1 MKMRKL
7 FAGVAAAATLLGGLA
22 VGATSASAA
31 EAIVEDE
38 ATFTFTA
45 DSKAQLTNAKLV
57 AYKIGDYVQYG
68 EGDTAAYG
76 VATNEANK
84 TAVDSALDSVF
95 DDFVTDDQDNLAAAL
110 NEGKLDISA
119 TRPWNTTADGV
130 ASTSRAFANAL
141 AEKDLQAGQEI
152 DTLTP
157 TASAAGGYEATVT
170 LPAGIY
176 LFLDTND
183 VATAKVTVAIPMIVA
198 SGTVED
204 GVLIDPV
211 NGTNTVNMKNTENPE
226 QNKEVDKAYAAI
238 GDTLTYTLTGTVAN
252 PAPESFAFTDTPGVG
267 LTVKAGTFTF
277 YTVGADGDIEVPST
291 DFTFPEADVTGDGNT
306 SFDITVKDP
315 SKYVGQTIKV
325 EFQALVNDEA
335 VVEDGVVN
343 ELYNYGEP
351 IQVVTELGSFD
362 FKKIDSDNKGIEG
375 AEFQVL
381 DGGEVLYFVKQDDG
395 SYKKA
400 VSKDTKGAT
409 ATLVSAADGTV
420 KVTGVDASASKKVYT
435 VKETKVATG
444 KYLDLKPTFYVYF
457 NNDHEAGLSTT
468 KTSDPWGLVNTTDK
482 TVKNVKSVDQLPL
495 TGAAGTIMFSVVAL
509 MLAGAGVAVVLK
521 TRSKSSIA

>member
-7 FAGVAAAATLLGGLA
+7 FAGIAAAATLLGGLA
-22 VGATSASAA
+22 VGATSASA
-31 EAIVEDE
+31 EETIVNDE

-45 DSKAQLTNAKLV
+45 DSAEQLKNANLV

-68 EGDTAAYG
+68 TTGTYS
-76 VATNEANK
+76 VTTNEANK
-84 TAVDSALDSVF
+84 TAVDNALEKAGIAVEDG
-95 DDFVTDDQDNLAAAL
+95 QDNLAAAL

-119 TRPWNTTADGV
+119 TRPWNTTAEGV

-141 AEKDLQAGQEI
+141 AGEDLQAGKAI
-152 DTLTP
+152 DTLEP
-157 TASAAGGYEATVT
+157 TGSDEDGYKATVT
-170 LPAGIY
+170 LTAGIY
-176 LFLDTND
+176 LFLDANTSTID
-183 VATAKVTVAIPMIVA
+183 KVTVAIPMIVA
-198 SGTVED
+198 SGTVSGD
-204 GVLIDPV
+204 ALTDPV
-211 NGTNTVNMKNTENPE
+211 NGDNTVNMKNTKSTD
-226 QNKEVDKAYAAI
+226 QKKEVDKAYAAI
-238 GDTLTYTLTGTVAN
+238 GDTLTYTLTGAISN
-252 PAPESFAFTDTPGVG
+252 PAPTAFAFTDTPGTG
-267 LTVKAGTFTF
+267 LTVKAGTFKF
-277 YTVGADGDIEVPST
+277 YTVGADGDIEDPSS
-291 DFTFPEADVTGDGNT
+291 DFTFPKVDVKGDGNT
-306 SFDITVKDP
+306 SFDVTVNNP

-351 IQVVTELGSFD
+351 IKVTTKLGSFD
-362 FKKIDSDNKGIEG
+362 FTKIDSDNKGIEG

-400 VSKDTKGAT
+400 ASKDTEGAT
-409 ATLVSAADGTV
+409 DTLVSAADGTV
-420 KVTGVDASASKKVYT
+420 KVTGVDASASKAYT

-468 KTSDPWGLVNTTDK
+468 RTSDPWGLVNIDDK

-495 TGAAGTIMFSVVAL
+495 TGAAGTILFTVMAL
-509 MLAGAGVAVVLK
+509 LLAGAGATVVLK
-521 TRSKSSIA
+521 ARSKNAKA